1 MKKSKV
7 PFDLKN
13 QSFLDVVLPLLRYFI
28 KIYIVIF
35 SGNHYREGQLFGRKL
50 KEIIEK
56 SI

>member
-28 KIYIVIF
+28 KIDIVIF